1 MSNQNHFMPF
11 LWVHGEEAAVYR
23 EMIKAIDEA
32 NIKSFCVESRPHEF
46 FLEEKWWQDLDV
58 IIDEAKK
65 RSMSFYILD
74 DKHFPT
80 GYANGAA
87 EKAPNELRRQSLFSK
102 VIPVKKGEK
111 VSVKPQDYC
120 KFTPTFNELGALMN
134 QYMNNESVTFDDD
147 RLLSAT
153 FYGKKSFSALADVN
167 LQDTFEFE
175 ATEDGEIYLCFL
187 TRNAGI
193 HRNYINM
200 LEPASVRL
208 LIDEVYESHWD
219 HYKDEFGKTILGFF
233 SDEPELGNSSYTNAR
248 VDLGDD
254 PNLDLP
260 FSDSLDKKLIQAMG
274 NDYKHLLPL
283 LWKKD
288 FDADL
293 TSKVRY
299 EFMTTLTNLLSESFS
314 KQIGDWCR
322 QHGVSYIGHVIE
334 DNNLHSKTGT
344 SLGHY
349 FKGLKYQSMSGI
361 DDIGGQVYPF
371 CEESNDFPDA
381 VPERDGIFYHYCLGK
396 LASSLASVNPA
407 MDGDSMC
414 EVFGNYGWHE
424 GVKLEKYLL
433 DHFMVRGVN
442 NFVPHAFSCAPYPD
456 SDCPPH
462 FYAHGHNPQYRH
474 FGELMKYGQKICD
487 LISGG
492 YIDAKVAI
500 LYHAEA
506 EWCGKRMLVQE
517 PAKLLYD
524 NQIDYT
530 FVPAEVFEERTFY
543 KTAIDSKLH
552 INKQSFDLFVIPFAE
567 RIPASVADGIV
578 KLLSQGGKVVFID
591 GLPSGTCE
599 GDFLPMEILACPVVA
614 LDQLADVASNLATV
628 TLAPANDRVR
638 VLHYI
643 GDHDVYFIVNEGR
656 DAYTGTV
663 TLLNGTS
670 FETTLSSCNS
680 LLIVDGVMEEML
692 VPSKDATILELKDFE
707 IKACK
712 AIDYPA
718 FTDVKIDDSF
728 SGIISYE
735 TSFNLNK
742 NTTEALLEI
751 TDAYEGVEVFLNNIS
766 LGIKLVAPFKYDLSK
781 AMLQGENTLR
791 IEVATTLQRERRL
804 DPSMAAMVFGMPSTP
819 PEPDPIGIT
828 GEVKIYYK

>member
-23 EMIKAIDEA
+23 ELIKAIDEA
-32 NIKSFCVESRPHEF
+32 NIKAFCVESRPHES
-46 FLEEKWWQDLDV
+46 FLEKEWWRDLDV

-65 RSMSFYILD
+65 RGMSFYILD

-87 EKAPNELRRQSLFSK
+87 KKAPLELRRQSLFSK
-102 VIPVKKGEK
+102 VIPVKKGER
-111 VSVKPQDYC
+111 VSIIPQDYC
-120 KFTPTFNELGALMN
+120 QFTPTFNELGALMN

-147 RLLSAT
+147 SLLSAT
-153 FYGKKSFSALADVN
+153 FYGKESFTALNDVG
-167 LQDTFEFE
+167 LEDAFEFE
-175 ATEDGEIYLCFL
+175 AAEDGEIYLCFL

-208 LIDEVYESHWD
+208 LIDEVYESHWN
-219 HYKDEFGKTILGFF
+219 HYKNEFGKTILGFF

-260 FSDSLDKKLIQAMG
+260 FSGSLDKKLIQTMG
-274 NDYKHLLPL
+274 KDYKHLLPL

-288 FDADL
+288 FDPDL

-322 QHGVSYIGHVIE
+322 QHGVRYIGHVIE

-349 FKGLKYQSMSGI
+349 FKGLKYQSMAGI

-407 MDGDSMC
+407 MKGNSMC
-414 EVFGNYGWHE
+414 EIFGNYGWHE

-462 FYAHGHNPQYRH
+462 FYAHGHHPQYRH
-474 FGELMKYGQKICD
+474 FGELMKYGQRVCG

-506 EWCGKRMLVQE
+506 EWCGKRMLIQE
-517 PAKLLYD
+517 PARILYD
-524 NQIDYT
+524 SQIDYT
-530 FVPAEVFEERTFY
+530 FVPAEVFEETDFY
-543 KTAIDSKLH
+543 KTSIDSKLH
-552 INKQSFDLFVIPFAE
+552 VNRQSFELLVVPYAE
-567 RIPASVADGIV
+567 RIPASVADGII
-578 KLLSQGGKVVFID
+578 KLLSQGGKAVFID
-591 GLPSGTCE
+591 SLPQGTCE
-599 GDFLPMEILACPVVA
+599 GKALPAEVLACPVVS
-614 LDQLADVASNLATV
+614 LDHLAESTLEFASV
-628 TLAPANDRVR
+628 TLTPSNDRVR

-643 GDHDVYFIVNEGR
+643 GNHDVYFIVNEGK
-656 DAYTGTV
+656 DTYAGTIR
-663 TLLNGTS
+663 LSDGTS
-670 FETTLSSCNS
+670 FDTTLYSCNS
-680 LLIVDGVMEEML
+680 LLIVDGVIEEAP
-692 VPSKDATILELKDFE
+692 VPSKDAAVLELKDFE

-712 AIDYPA
+712 AIDYPS
-718 FTDVKIDDSF
+718 FTNMKIDDSF

-735 TSFNLNK
+735 TNFNIQENAA
-742 NTTEALLEI
+742 EAVLEI
-751 TDAYEGVEVFLNNIS
+751 TDAYEGVEVFLNNTS
-766 LGIKLVAPFKYDLSK
+766 LGIKLTAPFRYDLSEALLK
-781 AMLQGENTLR
+781 GENTLR

-804 DPSMAAMVFGMPSTP
+804 DPSMAAIVFGTPYTP
-819 PEPDPIGIT
+819 PEPDPAGIT

>member
-1 MSNQNHFMPF
+1 MSNKNHFLPF
-11 LWVHGEEAAVYR
+11 LWVHGEEESVYR
-23 EMIKAIDEA
+23 EMVKAIDEA
-32 NIKSFCVESRPHEF
+32 NIKSFCVESRPHEG
-46 FLEEKWWQDLDV
+46 FLEEKWWLDLDV

-65 RSMSFYILD
+65 RGMSFYILD

-102 VIPVKKGEK
+102 IIPVKAGEK
-111 VSVKPQDYC
+111 VSVRPEDHRS
-120 KFTPTFNELGALMN
+120 FTPTFNELGALMN

-153 FYGKKSFSALADVN
+153 FYGKEHFTALAETDIR
-167 LQDTFEFE
+167 DTLEFE
-175 ATEDGEIYLCFL
+175 APEDGEIWLCFL

-260 FSDSLDKKLIQAMG
+260 FSDSLDKRLVQVMG

-283 LWKKD
+283 LWKNG
-288 FDADL
+288 FDPDL
-293 TSKVRY
+293 TSRVRY
-299 EFMTTLTNLLSESFS
+299 EFMTVLTDLLSESFS
-314 KQIGDWCR
+314 RQIGEWCR

-349 FKGLKYQSMSGI
+349 FKGLKYQSMAGI

-381 VPERDGIFYHYCLGK
+381 VPDRGGIFYHYCLGK

-407 MDGDSMC
+407 MEGDSMC
-414 EVFGNYGWHE
+414 EIFGNYGWHE
-424 GVKLEKYLL
+424 GIRLEKYLL

-442 NFVPHAFSCAPYPD
+442 NYVPHAFSCAPYPD
-456 SDCPPH
+456 RDCPPH

-474 FGELMKYGQKICD
+474 FGELMKYGQKVCD

-492 YIDAKVAI
+492 HIDAKVAI

-506 EWCGKRMLVQE
+506 EWCGKRMLIQE
-517 PAKLLYD
+517 PARILWD
-524 NQIDYT
+524 RQADYT
-530 FVPAEVFEERTFY
+530 FVPAEIFEETEFY
-543 KTAIDSKLH
+543 KTVIDSKLH
-552 INKQSFDLFVIPFAE
+552 VNRQSFELFVVPYSE
-567 RIPASVADGIV
+567 RIPASVAGGIA
-578 KLLSQGGKVVFID
+578 KLLSQGGKTVFIN
-591 GLPSGTCE
+591 GLPQGTCE
-599 GDFLPMEILACPVVA
+599 GGALPAEVLACPVMS
-614 LDQLADVASNLATV
+614 LDQLADSAPDYASV

-643 GDHDVYFIVNEGR
+643 GAHDVYFIVNEGK
-656 DAYTGTV
+656 DAYTGTIR
-663 TLLNGTS
+663 LSDGTS
-670 FETTLSSCNS
+670 FDTTLYSCNS
-680 LLIVDGVMEEML
+680 LLIVDGVVEEAP
-692 VPSKDATILELKDFE
+692 VPSKDAAVLELKDFDV
-707 IKACK
+707 KACK
-712 AIDYPA
+712 SIDYPA
-718 FTDVKIDDSF
+718 FTDMEIDDSF

-735 TSFNLNK
+735 TSFHLQDG
-742 NTTEALLEI
+742 AAGAMLEI
-751 TDAYEGVEVFLNNIS
+751 TDAYEGVEVFLNNTS
-766 LGIKLVAPFKYDLSK
+766 LGIKLIAPFRYDLPEELLK
-781 AMLQGENTLR
+781 EENTLR
-791 IEVATTLQRERRL
+791 IEAATTLQRERRL
-804 DPSMAAMVFGMPSTP
+804 DPSMAAMVFGMPYTP
-819 PEPDPIGIT
+819 PEPDPVGIT
-828 GEVKIYYK
+828 GEVKIYFK